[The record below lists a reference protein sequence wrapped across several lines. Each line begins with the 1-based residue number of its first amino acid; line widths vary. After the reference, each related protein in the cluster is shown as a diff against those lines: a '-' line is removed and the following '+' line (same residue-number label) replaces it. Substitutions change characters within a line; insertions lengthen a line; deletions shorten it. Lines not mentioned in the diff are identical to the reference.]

1 MSYRVGVLAK
11 KNTKITEIIS
21 IIVFLGLTLLF
32 MMSKK
37 IDVNITNEPK
47 DLIKDF
53 EFEDI
58 PPIPTEP
65 DKPIKPVR
73 AYIPIPPD
81 DEDDEDL
88 FEDDEE
94 LFVEENFYDEN
105 IKAPLPPDFEE
116 PDPVEY
122 YDLAEKPYLSKS
134 QKLIFSSFLKNNYPK
149 MARRAGVSGNV
160 TLKFICSK
168 TGIPMNIRILSE
180 KPVGME
186 FGSVAIEALQSIRF
200 NPGIQRDRAVSVSMV
215 WPVRFKVRK

>member
-1 MSYRVGVLAK
+1 MSYKVGALAK

-21 IIVFLGLTLLF
+21 IIIFLSLTLLF

-37 IDVNITNEPK
+37 IDINITNEPK

-73 AYIPIPPD
+73 AYIPIPLD

-116 PDPVEY
+116 SDPVDY
-122 YDLAEKPYLSKS
+122 YDLAEKPYLSES
-134 QKLIFSSFLKNNYPK
+134 QNLIFASYLKNNYPK
-149 MARRAGVSGNV
+149 MARRAGISGKV

-168 TGIPMNIRILSE
+168 TGIPMDIRIISE

-186 FGSVAIEALQSIRF
+186 FGSVAVKALQSVRF
-200 NPGIQRDRAVSVSMV
+200 NPGMQRDRAVSVNMV
-215 WPVRFKVRK
+215 WPVRFKIRK